1 MIVVTGG
8 TGFIGSNLVA
18 GLEDR
23 GETDLVICDR
33 LVQAGK
39 CRNISKREL
48 VALVLPEQLH
58 EFLERNSVRIRA
70 IFHMGAISST
80 TETDVDLIIETNV
93 HLSADLWRWCTQ
105 NGVPFI
111 YASSAA
117 TYGDGSIGF
126 DDEGS
131 VEGLARLRPMNPY
144 GWSKQLFDRMVAR
157 WVDEGAPTPPQ
168 WVGLKFFNVY
178 GPNEYHK
185 GSMQSLVSKAFPV
198 AAAGDPV
205 TLFRSHDPNPDGGQ
219 ISRRRADAGFCL
231 RSGLRSGDALAARP
245 PRHLRAFQSRHGPGA
260 HVPGSDGEHV
270 RRNGD
275 GARIQ
280 LDRYAG
286 RDPGSLP
293 VLHASRNGAPEGGRL
308 SRGVHVRRGRGG
320 SVREALL
327 GHGRPLPLTDRTRPF
342 RGHTPLGD
350 LRGTYPQLSGLTHQ
364 ANVFRKTGE
373 AFLDRFTGA
382 IRLIELDVT
391 LREIDV
397 SGRIVRG

>member
-33 LVQAGK
+33 LRQADK

-48 VALVLPEQLH
+48 AALVLPEQLP
-58 EFLERNSVRIRA
+58 EFLERNSARIRA

-80 TETDVDLIIETNV
+80 TETDVDLIVETNV
-93 HLSADLWRWCTQ
+93 HLSADLWRWCAYH
-105 NGVPFI
+105 GVPFI

-185 GSMQSLVSKAFPV
+185 GSMQSLVSKTFSV
-198 AAAGDPV
+198 AAAGNPV
-205 TLFRSHDPNPDGGQ
+205 TLFRSHDPKYPDGGQ
-219 ISRRRADAGFCL
+219 MRDFVYVQDCVAVMLWLLDHPDT
-231 RSGLRSGDALAARP
+231 SGLFNLGTGQARTFLDLIGSMFAALEMKPAFNWVDTPAEIRD
-245 PRHLRAFQSRHGPGA
+245 RYQYFTQAEMGRLRAAGYHTEFMSVEDGVGAYVRHFLA
-260 HVPGSDGEHV
+260 TD
-270 RRNGD
+270 
-275 GARIQ
+275 
-280 LDRYAG
+280 
-286 RDPGSLP
+286 DPY
-293 VLHASRNGAPEGGRL
+293 R
-308 SRGVHVRRGRGG
+308 
-320 SVREALL
+320 
-327 GHGRPLPLTDRTRPF
+327 
-342 RGHTPLGD
+342 
-350 LRGTYPQLSGLTHQ
+350 
-364 ANVFRKTGE
+364 
-373 AFLDRFTGA
+373 
-382 IRLIELDVT
+382 
-391 LREIDV
+391 
-397 SGRIVRG
+397 